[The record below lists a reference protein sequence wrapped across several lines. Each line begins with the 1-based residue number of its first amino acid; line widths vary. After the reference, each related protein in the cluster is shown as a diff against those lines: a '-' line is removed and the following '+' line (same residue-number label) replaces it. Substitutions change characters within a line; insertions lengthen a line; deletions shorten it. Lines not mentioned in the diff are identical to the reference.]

1 MTTTEDKEIIEDN
14 EEDKKEDETVSGE
27 DTKVKETPITMEM
40 LNKLM
45 DEKLKEMSN
54 KLSDLQKKYDDD
66 TKKLKAD
73 LEQKEKEVDEQKKL
87 TANLLLNSSG
97 GTQSEEIDFKS
108 VDFDD
113 VDWDKQAQEYLAE
126 MDKRLFNTL

>member
-14 EEDKKEDETVSGE
+14 EEGKKEDETVSDE
-27 DTKVKETPITMEM
+27 TKVDEAPITMEM
-40 LNKLM
+40 LSKLM

-66 TKKLKAD
+66 TKKLKTD

-97 GTQSEEIDFKS
+97 GTQSEEIDFNS